1 MTTKSAMRGEKILRE
16 TQTPYLV
23 GEERDLLAR
32 FLARLERDCG
42 DAIRRVILYGSK
54 ARGDA
59 TLDSDTDLLI
69 VATNRAVLDKVAQ
82 IARKDEF
89 NIGEH
94 AHPSLQL
101 FTENDYAEYRRLM
114 FPFYVNVRR
123 DGVELWNP
131 GESLIEEIEFPL
143 EFPEGEPRAMT
154 LETIETIRLH
164 VEEAR
169 ERWKV
174 VEKLR
179 AETPLFALP
188 PAYYAAFYL
197 ATAALYAI
205 NIVRTKHEG
214 IRNALSEFLVRPG
227 LLEEE
232 YKDIYQRLLDGR
244 EWVDYRPF
252 KKQQAQVLTDDDA
265 RQLLRDAERFITR
278 IERFLRER
286 GAME

>member
-1 MTTKSAMRGEKILRE
+1 MTESARQGEKILRE
-16 TQTPYLV
+16 AQAPYLV
-23 GEERDLLAR
+23 GEERVILAR
-32 FLARLERDCG
+32 FLARLAEECG

-69 VATNRAVLDKVAQ
+69 VATNRAALDQVAQ
-82 IARKDEF
+82 IAREDEF
-89 NIGEH
+89 IIGES

-131 GESLIEEIEFPL
+131 AEGLIEEIEFPL
-143 EFPEGEPRAMT
+143 EFPEGAPRAMT
-154 LETIETIRLH
+154 PETIETIRLH
-164 VEEAR
+164 VEEAH

-179 AETPLFALP
+179 EETPLFALP

-214 IRNALSEFLVRPG
+214 IRNALSEFLIRPG
-227 LLEEE
+227 LLEPE
-232 YKDIYQRLLDGR
+232 YKDIYQQLLDGR

-252 KKQQAQVLTDDDA
+252 KKQQSKVLTDDDV
-265 RQLLRDAERFITR
+265 RQLLHDAERFIAR
-278 IERFLRER
+278 MEQFLRER
-286 GAME
+286 GAIE